1 MDLDLTEKNG
11 KNLAKQAKQPSDLE
25 RIMFNMVWFAMA
37 LTKHGGWTC
46 CQDWFMRS
54 NSVCPSIGNAK
65 LPVFLSM
72 CLVCAV
78 STYPHTHM
86 APWCANTERHYETP
100 CDLNKNLGSA
110 IHMDN
115 LMGFPDESHLTT
127 HPMHW
132 RHRPK
137 WHGKTPVALLP
148 LAKDSSSGQGIRSWP
163 DPPQG
168 AACRRRLAGTGLDE
182 LLIKDDAREKS
193 THSKI
198 DWSTPKCIGNNMGVS
213 ENSVSLNPMVNDH
226 YPY

>member
-1 MDLDLTEKNG
+1 MDLDLTGKKR
-11 KNLAKQAKQPSDLE
+11 KNLAKQPSDLE

-110 IHMDN
+110 IHVDD

-127 HPMHW
+127 HPMHL

-137 WHGKTPVALLP
+137 WHGKTPAALLP

-168 AACRRRLAGTGLDE
+168 AAWRRRLAGTSWFRWISHHGWLP
-182 LLIKDDAREKS
+182 R
-193 THSKI
+193 KI
-198 DWSTPKCIGNNMGVS
+198 DTFQDQLINWSTQAILETTCDRWNCLSHNVGN
-213 ENSVSLNPMVNDH
+213 
-226 YPY
+226 